1 MLCDFGEVV
10 LSVDTTN
17 RIQFVDAEEFFA
29 VYVKLITI
37 NRKRDFVF
45 AAASDLGK
53 EVKELTYDANEITSE
68 AFIAAEARKFRLHP
82 TGADAPSPDMLFWT

>member
-29 VYVKLITI
+29 VHIKLITI

-45 AAASDLGK
+45 AAASDLAFHGGNAFRHTGYK
-53 EVKELTYDANEITSE
+53 RLTPHGCRCAVAGYVVLDVAIS
-68 AFIAAEARKFRLHP
+68 
-82 TGADAPSPDMLFWT
+82 